1 LQVAVAAD
9 VLDVEPYMTTPRD
22 LMITAIEVA
31 PRRPVQRGDLSLA
44 LAGAELIDLLAVR
57 AIRLDDDHIV
67 PGERS
72 AMADRLLEKAASS
85 LVREDPYESVGDWL
99 WRRGRR
105 LSSAYLDALEAEGLL
120 TRRRRRWIPFRT
132 SEIVL
137 GDSSDRR
144 LAANRWASDEPIL
157 SALGAAAGLRDKRTG
172 DFPSVADDAAATVL
186 AAVNDALLELAAARQ
201 RRAIEQAAFDNIWRG
216 SDDGTL

>member
-1 LQVAVAAD
+1 
-9 VLDVEPYMTTPRD
+9 MTTPRD
-22 LMITAIEVA
+22 LMIIAMEVA

-44 LAGAELIDLLAVR
+44 LAGAELIDLLAVQ

-67 PGERS
+67 PRNRRS
-72 AMADRLLEKAASS
+72 AMADRLLEEAASS
-85 LVREDPYESVGDWL
+85 LVREEPYESVDDWL

-105 LSSAYLDALEAEGLL
+105 LSSAYLAALEAEGLL
-120 TRRRRRWIPFRT
+120 TRQRRRWIPFRT
-132 SEIVL
+132 SEMVL

-157 SALGAAAGLRDKRTG
+157 AALGEAAGIRDKRTG
-172 DFPSVADDAAATVL
+172 DFPSVADDAVATVL
-186 AAVNDALLELAAARQ
+186 AAVSDTLLELAAARQ
-201 RRAIEQAAFDNIWRG
+201 RRAFEQAAFDNIWRG